1 MLLDGILCLTA
12 GGALH
17 GEPAHELIERT
28 GPALLM
34 ACPRSLRLEARMGQ
48 GDLGAGI
55 DAFQVNLDARELS
68 ALVRLAAGGPLPAH
82 DQAFG
87 LDDFEILSGAL
98 MLAAVDH
105 AEAHPKSA
113 SDVYFRLGKEHRA
126 GVRPPPLRYAIRR
139 GQRFENDR
147 WPRADPAHQGNG
159 GHRRIFLTSAS
170 LLSAYAA
177 RRSRLFD
184 QKRS

>member
-17 GEPAHELIERT
+17 GEPAHQLIERT

-48 GDLGAGI
+48 GDLGTGI
-55 DAFQVNLDARELS
+55 DAFQVDLDARELFD
-68 ALVRLAAGGPLPAH
+68 LVGLAAGGPTPAH

-98 MLAAVDH
+98 MFGAVEH
-105 AEAHPKSA
+105 AEANAESA
-113 SDVYFRLGKEHRA
+113 SDVHFRLGKEHRA
-126 GVRPPPLRYAIRR
+126 GVRSPPLRYAIPG
-139 GQRFENDR
+139 GQRFEYDR
-147 WPRADPAHQGNG
+147 WPCADPAHEGNA
-159 GHRRIFLTSAS
+159 GHRPFLLTLAS
-170 LLSAYAA
+170 LFSAYAA